1 MTQPLLDLR
10 VRGAVDAAR
19 ARAAVA
25 RVLDAACA
33 GDEAELEF
41 LDDASSWA
49 LRAAG
54 PGGPAALAVDLSEDG
69 LVLRAT
75 VRDGAG
81 ESRWQ
86 SDLPLREPLEA
97 GAAAGG
103 GPGGADAELLAEE
116 LLRTSER
123 AGRVAAVAAE
133 RARELAWH
141 QRELEETNQ
150 GVLALHA
157 ELAEASDEQRRL
169 LAAERSAR
177 DQAEAARN
185 RLTFLSTAS
194 ARLMTSLNQAEIF
207 ARLRDLLVPERADSV
222 EVWLTDE
229 DGGLCDSQEREAA
242 VPETVLLAAARRHP
256 TDALAEEGELALPLI
271 TGSGLLGVLLLR
283 RADPLDADDEVVL
296 VELSRRAAASLDNA
310 RRFERERDTAA
321 TLQRAMLTELPE
333 TPGMEMTARYL
344 PATRGMNVG
353 GDWYDVFSRGDG
365 EFIGVVGDVTG
376 HGIHA
381 AVMMGQLRTA
391 LRAYALEERSPAVLL
406 ERLHGLLCH
415 LEPDLFATAVIVR
428 FRPGDPEVVM
438 AGGRAPA
445 AAVARRRGPG
455 GGGPPVGRRHAR
467 PAGGADLHRPHRRTA
482 SGRRAAAVQRR
493 PDRAARGV
501 HRRRD
506 RAPGGG
512 LRGAAVLAGRPGQG
526 GRRPAGRHGQVPGL
540 RRRRVP
546 AGLPRRRTG
555 RVAAARVSARRGCRA
570 PPRRPA
576 LRHAVPSGGRAPP
589 RVRRP
594 TGTPVRPR

>member
-19 ARAAVA
+19 ARAAMA
-25 RVLDAACA
+25 RVLGAARG

-41 LDDASSWA
+41 LDGASSSA
-49 LRAAG
+49 LRAAE
-54 PGGPAALAVDLSEDG
+54 PDGPAALAVELSEDG

-81 ESRWQ
+81 ENCWESA
-86 SDLPLREPLEA
+86 LPLPEPLDPDV
-97 GAAAGG
+97 AADG
-103 GPGGADAELLAEE
+103 GPEEADAELLAAE

-133 RARELAWH
+133 RARELEWH

-169 LAAERSAR
+169 LAAERAAR

-194 ARLMTSLNQAEIF
+194 ARLMTSLNQSEIF
-207 ARLRDLLVPERADSV
+207 ARIQDLLVPERADAV

-229 DGGLCDSQEREAA
+229 DGGLCASGAREAA
-242 VPETVLLAAARRHP
+242 VPDTVLLAAARRRP
-256 TDALAEEGELALPLI
+256 TDALAGEGELALPLL

-283 RADPLDADDEVVL
+283 RTDPLDADDEVVL
-296 VELSRRAAASLDNA
+296 VELARRAAASLDNA

-406 ERLHGLLCH
+406 ERLHRLLGH

-438 AGGRAPA
+438 AGAGHPPPLWRDGEGRAEAVPLPSGGMLGLPVELTYTDHTVELPPGA
-445 AAVARRRGPG
+445 ALLLYSDGLIERRGESIDDG
-455 GGGPPVGRRHAR
+455 IARLVEGFGGPPYWR
-467 PAGGADLHRPHRRTA
+467 GGPDKAADDLLDAMVKYQDCDDDVCLLVFLAAERDAP
-482 SGRRAAAVQRR
+482 RA
-493 PDRAARGV
+493 DG
-501 HRRRD
+501 
-506 RAPGGG
+506 
-512 LRGAAVLAGRPGQG
+512 
-526 GRRPAGRHGQVPGL
+526 
-540 RRRRVP
+540 
-546 AGLPRRRTG
+546 
-555 RVAAARVSARRGCRA
+555 
-570 PPRRPA
+570 
-576 LRHAVPSGGRAPP
+576 
-589 RVRRP
+589 
-594 TGTPVRPR
+594 

>member
-10 VRGAVDAAR
+10 VRGAVDAAL

-25 RVLDAACA
+25 RVLGAARA

-54 PGGPAALAVDLSEDG
+54 PGGPAALAVELSEDG
-69 LVLRAT
+69 LALRAT
-75 VRDGAG
+75 VRDGSG
-81 ESRWQ
+81 ESRWE
-86 SDLPLREPLEA
+86 SDLSLPEPLDA
-97 GAAAGG
+97 GVAADG
-103 GPGGADAELLAEE
+103 GPEGPDAELLAAE
-116 LLRTSER
+116 LLRVSER

-133 RARELAWH
+133 RARELEWH

-194 ARLMTSLNQAEIF
+194 ARLMTSLNQSEIF
-207 ARLRDLLVPERADSV
+207 ARLQDLLVPGHADAV
-222 EVWLTDE
+222 EVWLAGE
-229 DGGLCDSQEREAA
+229 DGGLCASDGREAA
-242 VPETVLLAAARRHP
+242 VPDTVLLAAARRRP
-256 TDALAEEGELALPLI
+256 TDSLAEEGQLALPLL

-283 RADPLDADDEVVL
+283 RADPPDADDEVVL
-296 VELSRRAAASLDNA
+296 VELAGRVAASLDNA

-333 TPGMEMTARYL
+333 TPGMELTARYL

-406 ERLHGLLCH
+406 ERLHRLLGH

-438 AGGRAPA
+438 AGAGHPPPLWRDGEGTAQ
-445 AAVARRRGPG
+445 AVRLPSGGMLGLPVELTYTDHTVELPPGSALLLYSDGLIERRGESIDDG
-455 GGGPPVGRRHAR
+455 IARLVEGFGGPPYWR
-467 PAGGADLHRPHRRTA
+467 GGPDQAADDLLDAMVKYQDCDDDVCLLVFLAAERDTP
-482 SGRRAAAVQRR
+482 RA
-493 PDRAARGV
+493 DG
-501 HRRRD
+501 
-506 RAPGGG
+506 
-512 LRGAAVLAGRPGQG
+512 
-526 GRRPAGRHGQVPGL
+526 
-540 RRRRVP
+540 
-546 AGLPRRRTG
+546 
-555 RVAAARVSARRGCRA
+555 
-570 PPRRPA
+570 
-576 LRHAVPSGGRAPP
+576 
-589 RVRRP
+589 
-594 TGTPVRPR
+594 